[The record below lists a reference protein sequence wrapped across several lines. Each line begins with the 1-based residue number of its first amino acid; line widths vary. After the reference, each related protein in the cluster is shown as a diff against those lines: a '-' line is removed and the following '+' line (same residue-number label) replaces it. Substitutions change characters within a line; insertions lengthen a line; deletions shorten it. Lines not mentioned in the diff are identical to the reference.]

1 MQGKAEIDWEELVDY
16 HTIPVWIA
24 GRLHARTYLRL
35 RAKRIK
41 ARGRE
46 YVQYYISVPKPI
58 AVALAQGSP
67 PEPGEDTLL
76 TIYAAPSPWYHAL
89 DWRDLPM
96 RDLPERI
103 EKEIKALRLHELGKP
118 LVLVPA
124 RPEDLQQLGL
134 DPSRP
139 LTLGDLEEAI
149 RRKVLAELQAQSPT

>member
-1 MQGKAEIDWEELVDY
+1 MPVDWEALKEY
-16 HTIPVWIA
+16 HTVPVWIA

-35 RAKRIK
+35 RAKRVRAK
-41 ARGRE
+41 GRE

-58 AVALAQGSP
+58 AEALAQGEP
-67 PEPGEDTLL
+67 PEPGSDGTLL

-89 DWRDLPM
+89 DWSSLPM

-118 LVLVPA
+118 LALIPA
-124 RPEDLQQLGL
+124 DPDKLRQLGL

-139 LTLGDLEEAI
+139 LTLEDLVEAVK
-149 RRKVLAELQAQSPT
+149 RKVLAEAQSPTH